1 MRLKRLTIIILLI
14 LLGLGMNA
22 QSISRQ
28 ISSLKA
34 RISQTG
40 SSTLKAQYYIKLG
53 SLYQQIDSIDQAI
66 NSFENALRLIG
77 NSRNYPLLFQ
87 LNSFL
92 GVLYS
97 EKADYASSEKY
108 FSNAVK
114 YARKLGRKNRISQAL
129 LNLGNAQRNL
139 GKYQDAIAT
148 YEDALSIAFD
158 QNNLQLIKQAYTYIA
173 MCYKALGDNNR
184 YYKYFNLSVAI
195 DKKLKEQ
202 IIKQKEEEARKQR
215 QLAQQKEMMLELQK
229 YQMKNVQ
236 DSLRRVRLQNEQNK
250 MRIALLEKE
259 AQLKELQMK
268 QREAELKKKEAEQKV
283 ARIIIIS
290 LSVLIFIILM
300 AGLIVYKQY
309 HVIKKKNQLLAE
321 LNTALK
327 ETNRQLEIQNQ
338 IIEEQKKELE
348 WKNKQ
353 IRDSIEYASKIQ
365 RAILPSTAAIKEN
378 FPEGEFI
385 FYLPRDV
392 VSGDF
397 YWFSNQGQYKFLAL
411 VDCTGHSVPGAFM
424 SLIGNTL
431 LNEIVNSKHIFD
443 PSKVLLELHTNLVKL
458 LHKNQEEKDDQ
469 VHDGMDIALLRFEP
483 KKNELI
489 FASAN
494 QPLFLVYQDGRLEQV
509 DGDIFSIGGYFGNFN
524 LHFKNIIL
532 PLEEGTNIYLSSDGY
547 FDQFNGETK
556 EKFTRKRFIELLK
569 KIYTLPFNVQYKKI
583 LDTFN
588 EWKGGYRQVD
598 DVLVIGLRY
607 SSEVM
612 KKSKIYDHEK
622 ESIGNRG

>member
-1 MRLKRLTIIILLI
+1 MKLKGLILIILLTFFAWFVD
-14 LLGLGMNA
+14 A

-28 ISSLKA
+28 ITSLKT
-34 RISQTG
+34 RIDNT
-40 SSTLKAQYYIKLG
+40 SSPTLKAQYLIKLG
-53 SLYQQIDSIDQAI
+53 SLYQGVDSIDQAI
-66 NSFENALRLIG
+66 RSFEQALSLIG
-77 NSRNYPLLFQ
+77 NSRNYPLKYQ

-97 EKADYASSEKY
+97 EKRNYARAEKY
-108 FSNAVK
+108 FSQAVT
-114 YARKLGRKNRISQAL
+114 YARKLGGKNRISQAL
-129 LNLGNAQRNL
+129 LNLGNAQREL
-139 GKYQDAIAT
+139 GKYKEAIST
-148 YEDALSIAFD
+148 YEGALGIAFD
-158 QNNLQLIKQAYTYIA
+158 LNNLQLIKQAYTYMA
-173 MCYKALGDNNR
+173 MCYKALGDNDR
-184 YYKYFNLSVAI
+184 YIKYFNLSAAI
-195 DKKLKEQ
+195 DKKIKEQ

-215 QLAQQKEMMLELQK
+215 EIAQQKELMLELQR

-268 QREAELKKKEAEQKV
+268 QREAELKKKEAEQRV

-290 LSVLIFIILM
+290 LTVLILIIVI
-300 AGLIVYKQY
+300 AGLVVVKQY
-309 HVIKKKNQLLAE
+309 HVIKHKNEELAKLNKELKEINQLL
-321 LNTALK
+321 
-327 ETNRQLEIQNQ
+327 
-338 IIEEQKKELE
+338 EQKNEVINKQKEELE

-353 IRDSIEYASKIQ
+353 IQDSIEYASKIQ

-385 FYLPRDV
+385 FYMPRDV

-397 YWFSNQGQYKFLAL
+397 YWFSSQGEYKFLAL

-431 LNEIVNSKHIFD
+431 LNEIVNSKRIFD
-443 PSKVLLELHTNLVKL
+443 PAKILLELHNNLVKL
-458 LHKNQEEKDDQ
+458 LHKEKSESDDE
-469 VHDGMDIALLRFEP
+469 VRDGMDIALLRFEQR
-483 KKNELI
+483 KNELV

-509 DGDIFSIGGYFGNFN
+509 DGDIFSIGGYFGKFDVS
-524 LHFKNIIL
+524 FKNIIL

-556 EKFTRKRFIELLK
+556 QKFTRKRFVELLK
-569 KIYTLPFNVQYKKI
+569 RIYTLPFNVQYKKI
-583 LDTFN
+583 FDTFN
-588 EWKGGYRQVD
+588 EWKGDFRQVD

-607 SSEVM
+607 SSKVI
-612 KKSKIYDHEK
+612 KKSKIHDHDK
-622 ESIGNRG
+622 ESVGNRS